1 MELAR
6 NNLKR
11 GEELVPSGGISKE
24 DFDQRSNALKV
35 ANEREKEAWA
45 GLQETR
51 AQLGLPPDYKN
62 PLDIPKELENEQS
75 TVQSAVSQIASSL
88 AEIGIA
94 FDPKDADQAKA
105 FADFLRPGGTN
116 RPAKVWKRLST
127 PHLRSRSPSL
137 PLPAPKS
144 SSMTR

>member
-6 NNLKR
+6 NNLRR
-11 GEELVPSGGISKE
+11 GEELLPSGGISKE
-24 DFDQRSNALKV
+24 DFDQRNNALKV
-35 ANEREKEAWA
+35 AIEQEKEAWA

-62 PLDIPKELENEQS
+62 PLDIPKELENQQS

-88 AEIGIA
+88 AEIGVP

-105 FADFLRPGGTN
+105 FSDFLRPDGDKSAGEGLEKVVDDAPAVKVALALS
-116 RPAKVWKRLST
+116 RPRREA
-127 PHLRSRSPSL
+127 
-137 PLPAPKS
+137 
-144 SSMTR
+144 TR